1 MSKSAYHSPFSAAG
15 SPFLQSVMSHQSIQ
29 RAKRL
34 HHHVYELRTYT
45 APPGKLDALEARF
58 RDHTEAIFKRH
69 GLVAIGYWVPQDN
82 KNNQLIYIVD
92 HKSKEDATKNWAA
105 FQADDEWKKVQGKP
119 STEAGGPLTYES
131 SQNSVYMDP
140 TDFSQTEV
148 TCASY

>member
-1 MSKSAYHSPFSAAG
+1 MSKSHIVS
-15 SPFLQSVMSHQSIQ
+15 FLCGGLAVLGVTMIVNAQ
-29 RAKRL
+29 AP
-34 HHHVYELRTYT
+34 HHVYELRTYT

-105 FQADDEWKKVQGKP
+105 FQADDEWKKVRAE
-119 STEAGGPLTYES
+119 SEASGPLTTKAPD
-131 SQNSVYMDP
+131 SVYMDP
-140 TDFSQTEV
+140 TDFSRLK
-148 TCASY
+148 